1 MDVAPAF
8 IDETGIL
15 RGSLS
20 RNPVYGI
27 GLLVVNDPAG
37 LTDSLYQLHF
47 SFKAERSDKRRQ
59 LRRSLI
65 REDRSPSAEEL
76 DRLFWSTRHH
86 EYRFSELNPHN
97 LQEYVDLLNLFF
109 TYRDV
114 EFHALLLDRTQPGFN
129 LEPWGFDEWAA
140 YVELT
145 CELMEQSL
153 TRDVFAILDMQEQ
166 PKSASFRMEDRICAV
181 PQVAGCLRATSEM
194 SVFLQIVD
202 VLLGCVQ
209 FDWRDQQGL
218 YESESRRAVAKRNL
232 TALIKSRTNL
242 EAGEPILSQ
251 ETGFR
256 RITSPFPFTVRLRK

>member
-8 IDETGIL
+8 IDETGVL
-15 RGSLS
+15 RGSLA

-27 GLLVVNDPAG
+27 GLLVVSDPAG

-47 SFKAERSDKRRQ
+47 SFKAERSDQRRQ

-65 REDRSPSAEEL
+65 REGRSPSADEL

-86 EYRFSELNPHN
+86 EYRFSELHGHN

-109 TYRDV
+109 TFRDV
-114 EFHALLLDRTQPGFN
+114 EFHALLLDRTRPGFN
-129 LEPWGFDEWAA
+129 LAPWGFDEWAA
-140 YVELT
+140 YVALT
-145 CELMEQSL
+145 CELMERSL

-181 PQVAGCLRATSEM
+181 PHVAGCLRATSEM

-209 FDWRDQQGL
+209 FDWRDQRGL
-218 YESESRRAVAKRNL
+218 YESGSKRAVAKRNL
-232 TALIKSRTNL
+232 TAFVKSRIGL
-242 EAGEPILSQ
+242 EAGEAILPQSAD
-251 ETGFR
+251 FR
-256 RITSPFPFTVRLRK
+256 GITSPIPFTVRLHE

>member
-8 IDETGIL
+8 IDETGVL

-37 LTDSLYQLHF
+37 LTDNLYQLHF
-47 SFKAERSDKRRQ
+47 SFRAERSDQRRQ

-65 REDRSPSAEEL
+65 RENRSPSSGEL

-86 EYRFSELNPHN
+86 EYKFAEVNAHN
-97 LQEYVDLLNLFF
+97 LQEYVDLLNLLF
-109 TYRDV
+109 TFRDV
-114 EFHALLLDRTQPGFN
+114 EFHALLLDRTRPGFD
-129 LEPWGFDEWAA
+129 LAPWGFDQWAA
-140 YVELT
+140 YVELL
-145 CELMEQSL
+145 CDLMERSL

-166 PKSASFRMEDRICAV
+166 PKSASFRMEDRVCAV
-181 PQVAGCLRATSEM
+181 PHVAGCLRAASEM

-209 FDWRDQQGL
+209 FDWRDQRGL
-218 YESESRRAVAKRNL
+218 YESGSKRAVAKRSL
-232 TALIKSRTNL
+232 TAFVKSRIGL
-242 EAGEPILSQ
+242 EAEEATLPQSAD
-251 ETGFR
+251 FR
-256 RITSPFPFTVRLRK
+256 RIASPLLFTVRLHE